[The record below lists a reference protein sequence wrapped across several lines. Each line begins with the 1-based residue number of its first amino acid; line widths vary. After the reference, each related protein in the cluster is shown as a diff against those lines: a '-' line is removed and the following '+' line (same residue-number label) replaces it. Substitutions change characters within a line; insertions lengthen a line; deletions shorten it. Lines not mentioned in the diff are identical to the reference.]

1 MDVMSISKKDSLAD
15 LVEKVGNSIV
25 RIDAGH
31 AWSGTGTVWS
41 SSGKEGI
48 VVTAQ
53 HVIDRDE
60 GIELGL
66 PDGSTVAATLA
77 GRDPGTDL
85 AVLKTEAA
93 LEPLAFRDLDGLRV
107 GDFVVAAARPGR
119 TARATFGMISAL
131 GRDTWRTPHGGR
143 IDAYLEPDLSMPPGF
158 SGGPLVDLEGK
169 AIGVNSRGLSRR
181 SHVTI
186 PKTTLERVIT
196 ELLAHGKVR
205 RGYLGVGVHAVKL
218 PAPEEAGV
226 LVHAIEDGGAAQKA
240 GLLIGDAIVSLD
252 GAKIHSPWDLASAL
266 QTKVDVDVKLEIVRA
281 GNKQSI
287 SARV

>member
-1 MDVMSISKKDSLAD
+1 MSIPHTLAD
-15 LVEKVGNSIV
+15 LVEKVGNSTV

-31 AWSGTGTVWS
+31 AWSGTGTVWALFEKGS
-41 SSGKEGI
+41 V
-48 VVTAQ
+48 VVTAH
-53 HVIDRDE
+53 HVVDRDE

-66 PDGSTVAATLA
+66 PDGSTVAATLV

-85 AVLKTEAA
+85 AVLKADAA

-107 GDFVVAAARPGR
+107 GDFTVAVARPGR
-119 TARATFGMISAL
+119 TARATFGIVSAL
-131 GRDTWRTPHGGR
+131 GRDVWRTAHGGR
-143 IDAYLEPDLSMPPGF
+143 IDAYVEPDLSMPPGF

-181 SHVTI
+181 SHLAV
-186 PKTTLERVIT
+186 PRSTLDRVIA

-218 PAPEEAGV
+218 PAPDEAGV
-226 LVHAIEDGGAAQKA
+226 LVHAVEDGGAAQKA
-240 GLLIGDAIVSLD
+240 GILIGDAIVSLD

-266 QTKVDVDVKLEIVRA
+266 QTKVDVDVKLEIIRA
-281 GNKQSI
+281 GNKQSL
-287 SARV
+287 SAHV

>member
-1 MDVMSISKKDSLAD
+1 MSITHKDSLAD

-41 SSGKEGI
+41 KGI
-48 VVTAQ
+48 VVTAH
-53 HVIDRDE
+53 HVVDRDE

-85 AVLKTEAA
+85 AVLKTDADAA
-93 LEPLAFRDLDGLRV
+93 LEPLAFRDLDKLRV
-107 GDFVVAAARPGR
+107 GDFAVAVARPGR
-119 TARATFGMISAL
+119 TARATFGIVSAL

-143 IDAYLEPDLSMPPGF
+143 IDAYLEPDVAMPPGF
-158 SGGPLVDLEGK
+158 SGGPLVDLEGN
-169 AIGVNSRGLSRR
+169 ALGVNSRGLSRR
-181 SHVTI
+181 SHLTV
-186 PKTTLERVIT
+186 PRATLERVVA

-218 PAPEEAGV
+218 PAPDEAGV

-240 GLLIGDAIVSLD
+240 GILIGDAIVSLD
-252 GAKIHSPWDLASAL
+252 GGKIHSPWDLASAL
-266 QTKVDVDVKLEIVRA
+266 QTKVDVEVKLEIVRA
-281 GNKQSI
+281 GNKQTI
-287 SARV
+287 SAKV

>member
-1 MDVMSISKKDSLAD
+1 MDVMSITHKDSLAD

-41 SSGKEGI
+41 KGV
-48 VVTAQ
+48 VVTAH
-53 HVIDRDE
+53 HVVDRDE

-107 GDFVVAAARPGR
+107 GDFTVAVARPGR
-119 TARATFGMISAL
+119 TARATFGIVSAL
-131 GRDTWRTPHGGR
+131 GRDVWRTAHGGR

-169 AIGVNSRGLSRR
+169 ALGVNSRGLSRR
-181 SHVTI
+181 SHLSVPRATV
-186 PKTTLERVIT
+186 ERVVG

-218 PAPEEAGV
+218 PAPDEGGV
-226 LVHAIEDGGAAQKA
+226 LVHAVEDGGAAQKA
-240 GLLIGDAIVSLD
+240 GILIGDAIVSLD

-266 QTKVDVDVKLEIVRA
+266 QTKVDVDVKLEIIRA
-281 GNKQSI
+281 GNKQSL